1 LSEEITIVLEDQDT
15 LNKVC
20 GMNDGNLKVIENHLG
35 SPVFCRGNE
44 LTLRTTDPNQQDIFK
59 SLIDLLKNRITTG
72 QFPDKDLVASL
83 LGTLE
88 RGDTEDL
95 RSLTDVTIHIPRGP
109 RIFPRS
115 LRQSSYIEGMA
126 EKDIAFSIGPAGT
139 GKTYLAVA
147 FALQE
152 ILLKRKKK
160 LILTRP
166 VVEAG
171 ESLGF
176 LPGDLGQKIQPY
188 LRPLYDAMDS
198 LVPVE
203 LINRMEESRIIEIA
217 PLAYMRG
224 RSLKNSM
231 IILDEAQNTTKEQM
245 KMFLTRIGEGSKA
258 VITGDITQVDLPN
271 HIMSGLIHAH
281 KVLGPID
288 DIHFS
293 VLDARDVVRHPIV
306 KKIVEAY
313 EREES

>member
-20 GMNDGNLKVIENHLG
+20 GMNDVNLRVIEKHLH
-35 SPVFCRGNE
+35 SRIFCRGNE
-44 LTLRTTDPNQQDIFK
+44 LTLSAVEPGSKDLFR
-59 SLIDLLKNRITTG
+59 SLIDELLSRITTG
-72 QFPDKDLVASL
+72 QHPDEHLVSSIMESL
-83 LGTLE
+83 AKGEKEEVSRLKELSI
-88 RGDTEDL
+88 D
-95 RSLTDVTIHIPRGP
+95 IPRGP
-109 RIFPRS
+109 KIFPRS
-115 LRQSSYIEGMA
+115 MRQASYVEGMTGH
-126 EKDIAFSIGPAGT
+126 DISFAIGPAGT

-152 ILLKRKKK
+152 ILEKRKKK

-198 LVPVE
+198 LIPVE
-203 LINRMEESRIIEIA
+203 LITKMEESRIIEIA

-224 RSLKNSM
+224 RSLKNSL

-258 VITGDITQVDLPN
+258 IITGDITQIDLPK
-271 HIMSGLIHAH
+271 HITSGLIHAK
-281 KVLGPID
+281 KVLD
-288 DIHFS
+288 HLEEIHFS
-293 VLDARDVVRHPIV
+293 TLDARDVVRHPIV
-306 KKIVEAY
+306 KKIVQAY
-313 EREES
+313 EKEES

>member
-1 LSEEITIVLEDQDT
+1 MSEEITIVLEDQDT

-20 GMNDGNLKVIENHLG
+20 GMNDGNLKVIEHHLG

-44 LTLRTTDPNQQDIFK
+44 LTLRTTDPNRQDIFK

-72 QFPDKDLVASL
+72 QFPDKDLVSSL

-88 RGDTEDL
+88 GGDTEDL

-271 HIMSGLIHAH
+271 HIMSGLIHAY
-281 KVLGPID
+281 KVLGPIE